1 MPQNLIVGLMSGTST
16 DGVDAVLARFDDS
29 GRPAIVDSISL
40 PMPQALREEFLAL
53 NSPGADELARA
64 ALAANELARLYARA
78 TLEIL
83 ERTNVAAGQVR
94 AIGAHGQ
101 TVRHDPA
108 AGYTIQLNTPAL
120 LAELTGIPVI
130 ADFRSR
136 DVAAGGQGAPL
147 VPAFHH
153 AVFACGHPRAVL
165 NLGGIANVT
174 LLEPGNDI
182 RGFDTGPA
190 NVLLDMWIQSS
201 TGQPYDDAGNW
212 AATGRCDARLLDHLL
227 DSEPW
232 FRLAPPKSTGRDLF
246 NWSWLS
252 GRLNTF
258 YNQAS
263 RLRDNDVQ
271 ATLQRLTARSIAR
284 AVMEHAPGIKEV
296 LVCGGGAL
304 NTGLLNDLRH
314 ELKLPVSPTSEHGVP
329 AQLVEALAFAWLA
342 WMHEEGLPAC
352 LPAVTGAR
360 AATIAGC
367 RYPGGVRPRTGSDPL
382 I

>member
-1 MPQNLIVGLMSGTST
+1 MPQNLFVGLMSGTST
-16 DGVDAVLARFDDS
+16 DGVDAVLADFGGD
-29 GRPAIVDSISL
+29 GRPAILDSCSL
-40 PMPQALREEFLAL
+40 AMPAALRDELLAL
-53 NSPGADELARA
+53 NSPGPDELARA
-64 ALAANELARLYARA
+64 ARAANALVRLYARA
-78 TLEIL
+78 THEVLK
-83 ERTNVAAGQVR
+83 RAGVAAAQVR

-108 AGYTIQLNTPAL
+108 AGYTIQLNSPAL
-120 LAELTGIPVI
+120 LVELTGIPVI

-136 DVAAGGQGAPL
+136 DIAAGGQGAPL

-174 LLEPGNDI
+174 LLEPDGEI

-201 TGQPYDDAGNW
+201 TGRPYDDEGKW
-212 AATGRCDARLLDHLL
+212 AASGRCDARLLEHLL
-227 DSEPW
+227 ESEPW
-232 FRLAPPKSTGRDLF
+232 FKLAPPKSTGRDLF
-246 NWSWLS
+246 NWPWLS

-258 YNQAS
+258 YDRAA

-271 ATLQRLTARSIAR
+271 ATLQRLTARSAAR
-284 AVMEHAPGIKEV
+284 AIMEHAPKTQEV

-304 NTGLLNDLRH
+304 NTGLLNDLRA
-314 ELKLPVSPTSEHGVP
+314 ELGRPVDPTSVHGIPV
-329 AQLVEALAFAWLA
+329 QLVEALAFAWLA
-342 WMHEEGLPAC
+342 WMHEEGRPAC

-360 AATIAGC
+360 TATIAGC
-367 RYPGGVRPRTGSDPL
+367 RYP
-382 I
+382 